1 MVGAE
6 HVVFRESR
14 AVASSP
20 SAGGSGMPV
29 PRGITHAVDVET
41 GEVACGRS
49 SDGLIEFPDLDWER
63 AAFLVACRGC
73 RDAVLA

>member
-6 HVVFRESR
+6 HVAWRESR
-14 AVASSP
+14 AVASSRDA
-20 SAGGSGMPV
+20 SGSGTPV

-41 GEVACGRS
+41 GQVACGRS

-63 AAFLVACRGC
+63 SAFLVACRGC
-73 RDAVLA
+73 RDAVLE